1 MKKTIKINLS
11 GIIFH
16 LDEDAYEKF
25 KIYIDSLNK
34 RFEGIE
40 EGIRERTV
48 KVRAFGSPSNAFISK
63 RGYGLV

>member
-1 MKKTIKINLS
+1 MKKTVKINLG

-25 KIYIDSLNK
+25 KTYLDSLNQ

-40 EGIRERTV
+40 E
-48 KVRAFGSPSNAFISK
+48 
-63 RGYGLV
+63 